1 MFRQATNRSKRAFEA
16 AKHAY
21 GNKTKYKIEF
31 ITYEKLSSWD
41 FWKIPNSVL
50 SKAES
55 DKPPLFNNTEVLP
68 SASHEAK
75 LFPNSFS
82 KNSNVDDL
90 DVSLPAFP
98 SITNMKVHNISVTPK
113 MVKKIIGNLNL

>member
-1 MFRQATNRSKRAFEA
+1 MFRPAINRCKRAFEA
-16 AKHAY
+16 AKLAY
-21 GNKTKYKIEF
+21 GNKTRQKIEF

-41 FWKIPNSVL
+41 FWQIPNSVL

-55 DKPPLFNNTEVLP
+55 DIPPLFNNAEVLP

-90 DVSLPAFP
+90 DVSIPAFP
-98 SITNMKVHNISVTPK
+98 SRTNMKVHNISATPK
-113 MVKKIIGNLNL
+113 MVKKIIGNLDL

>member
-1 MFRQATNRSKRAFEA
+1 MFRPATNCSKRAFEA
-16 AKHAY
+16 AKLAY
-21 GNKTKYKIEF
+21 GNKTKQKIEF
-31 ITYEKLSSWD
+31 ITYEKLSSWH

-55 DKPPLFNNTEVLP
+55 DKPPLFNNAEVLP

-98 SITNMKVHNISVTPK
+98 SRTNMKVHNISVTPK
-113 MVKKIIGNLNL
+113 VVKKIIGNLDL